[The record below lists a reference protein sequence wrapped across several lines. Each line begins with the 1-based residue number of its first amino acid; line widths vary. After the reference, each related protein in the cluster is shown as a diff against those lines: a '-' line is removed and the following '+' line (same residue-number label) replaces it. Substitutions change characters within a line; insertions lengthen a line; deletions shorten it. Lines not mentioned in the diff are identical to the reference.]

1 MKVSKRVSRTA
12 GGLTS
17 VTVTVERDGLKSS
30 YTSRTDWSG
39 IAASAQYA
47 HKHAV
52 VGLEALEAS

>member
-30 YTSRTDWSG
+30 YTSRTDWAG
-39 IAASAQYA
+39 IAVTVTHAE
-47 HKHAV
+47 KHAV
-52 VGLEALEAS
+52 AGLEALS